1 MTNDHA
7 ADLSLFIDILHTL
20 ETMESPYMIIGA
32 FATTVYGI
40 TRMTYNIDI
49 VVDLTVPR
57 VLELTYTAWDLQ
69 PFADDVWAEALGK
82 KPLMRA
88 LLDPWETNREAT
100 QAYPREAPF
109 LKPGWPRP
117 PFTWD
122 EVRRSQLRAELDAL
136 YTHLCGLSREE
147 LACIME
153 TFPIVKGKDEA
164 RYGEYGTKRLIVEA
178 FDQHSDS
185 GP

>member
-7 ADLSLFIDILHTL
+7 ADFSLFIDILHTL
-20 ETMESPYMIIGA
+20 ETIESPYMIIGA

-69 PFADDVWAEALGK
+69 PFADDVWAEALGN

-117 PFTWD
+117 PFTA
-122 EVRRSQLRAELDAL
+122 VATAGRARRAVHTPLRAVAGGAGMYNGDIPHRQGQGRGAVR
-136 YTHLCGLSREE
+136 GVWDQAADSRS
-147 LACIME
+147 
-153 TFPIVKGKDEA
+153 V
-164 RYGEYGTKRLIVEA
+164 
-178 FDQHSDS
+178 
-185 GP
+185 